1 MNSPRERWQWS
12 AVIYVY
18 HAPTYGHRIE
28 MTVDRPGRESL
39 VFDLGTWKGL
49 GIPADVLKGARATID
64 GVFSEHL
71 AHRYGV
77 IQELWDP
84 ASDSP
89 EPF

>member
-1 MNSPRERWQWS
+1 
-12 AVIYVY
+12 
-18 HAPTYGHRIE
+18 
-28 MTVDRPGRESL
+28 L